1 MALVRKAK
9 QVQTKINTLLFGN
22 PFCGKS
28 TMALQSL
35 LLKTPEGKPMKVLY
49 IDAEI
54 GSVDDYLGGLEDQG
68 VNLDNLLLIYTQ
80 SIAEVNEYIK
90 KATENDEFYEMDEDG
105 NETDVVILDGEGN
118 PFKPDCIVV
127 DGTSI
132 LDLTT
137 KQSIVEFSKKRAKV
151 KADRDGLVGD
161 ERFVKIEN
169 VGIEIRDYQ
178 TLNFK
183 AQDLILALNGSGKHY
198 IVTARE
204 TEIKKS
210 IKGKNGEIQ
219 MVNTGEKAPEGFKQI
234 AYNVKTNIRLFR
246 DEDDY
251 ETVKAHI
258 LKDRTGVHKAGEIID
273 DPLLLDWQEAI
284 TKTSGNVD
292 LAIRDSLDKAVTRE
306 LKAREKEALYV
317 EEDTQPTAQPS
328 GEPTVESLQGEIG
341 DIIKNLK
348 NATEKSQMKQKLVD
362 AGLPTNV
369 KSVTELETL
378 KKILE
383 VLK

>member
-1 MALVRKAK
+1 MVRKAK

-35 LLKTPEGKPMKVLY
+35 LLKTPEGKPMRVLY

-54 GSVDDYLGGLEDQG
+54 GSVDDYLGDMEAQG
-68 VNLDNLLLIYTQ
+68 AELDNLLLVYTQ
-80 SIAEVNEYIK
+80 SITEVNEYIK
-90 KATENDEFYEMDEDG
+90 KATDGDDFYVIDEDG
-105 NETDVVILDGEGN
+105 NETDEVILDANGN
-118 PFKPDCIVV
+118 PFRPDFIVV

-151 KADRDGLVGD
+151 KADRDGLIGD
-161 ERFVKIEN
+161 ERFVKIEGG
-169 VGIEIRDYQ
+169 GIEIKDYQ
-178 TLNFK
+178 TINFR

-204 TEIKKS
+204 AEVKKS

-219 MVNTGEKAPEGFKQI
+219 MVSTGEKIPEGFKQI

-246 DEDDY
+246 DEEDY
-251 ETVKAHI
+251 EVVKAHV
-258 LKDRTGVHKAGEIID
+258 LKDRTGVHRAGAIVE
-273 DPLLLDWQEAI
+273 DPILLDWQDAI
-284 TKTSGNVD
+284 NKTSGNLD
-292 LAIRDSLDKAVTRE
+292 LAIRDSLDKAVSRE
-306 LKAREKEALYV
+306 IKAREKEALHLD
-317 EEDTQPTAQPS
+317 EDENIAQIAPTGS
-328 GEPTVESLQGEIG
+328 LESLQLEISAK
-341 DIIKNLK
+341 IKNLK
-348 NATEKSQMKQKLVD
+348 NATDKAQAKQKLVD
-362 AGLPTNV
+362 ADLPTSP
-369 KSVTELETL
+369 KTVTDIEVL

-383 VLK
+383 ILS